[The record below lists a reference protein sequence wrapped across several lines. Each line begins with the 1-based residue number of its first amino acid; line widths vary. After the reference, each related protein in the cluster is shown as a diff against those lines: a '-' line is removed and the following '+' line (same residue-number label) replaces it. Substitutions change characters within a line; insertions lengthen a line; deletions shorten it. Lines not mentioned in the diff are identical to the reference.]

1 MVEKGDRMDTK
12 VDLIKLKEEL
22 KELET
27 EKYSIHVES
36 VKLKN
41 FESELFHFLEEKD
54 QLFHKLFEFWK
65 HGEMK
70 SYIDQIYSEI
80 KSTEK
85 NVLSNLEEKKE
96 LIKKQR
102 TELEFREEELRYEIL
117 KLEDFKE

>member
-54 QLFHKLFEFWK
+54 
-65 HGEMK
+65 
-70 SYIDQIYSEI
+70 
-80 KSTEK
+80 
-85 NVLSNLEEKKE
+85 
-96 LIKKQR
+96 
-102 TELEFREEELRYEIL
+102 
-117 KLEDFKE
+117 

>member
-41 FESELFHFLEEKD
+41 FEIGIVSF
-54 QLFHKLFEFWK
+54 
-65 HGEMK
+65 
-70 SYIDQIYSEI
+70 
-80 KSTEK
+80 
-85 NVLSNLEEKKE
+85 
-96 LIKKQR
+96 
-102 TELEFREEELRYEIL
+102 FRRKRSIIS
-117 KLEDFKE
+117 

>member
-70 SYIDQIYSEI
+70 NYIDQIYSEI

-85 NVLSNLEEKKE
+85 NVLSNLEEK
-96 LIKKQR
+96 R
-102 TELEFREEELRYEIL
+102 N
-117 KLEDFKE
+117 